1 VRAAVTLLN
10 EVHMPGF
17 SFRGRAAMAIK
28 LLFALPFLLAIATT
42 AFAQES
48 PIRIADPKAR
58 PTAPGGTGVV
68 YMTVFNRG
76 AADDD
81 LTGLST
87 PVADKA
93 EMHRTA
99 TENGISRMEAVAD
112 LPVKANGSATFGPGG
127 LHVMLTGLKQPLKL
141 GDSFPLVLRFAKAGT
156 VTVTVSVEQIKT
168 VPKPMAHMPGMK
180 M

>member
-1 VRAAVTLLN
+1 MRILQLL
-10 EVHMPGF
+10 P
-17 SFRGRAAMAIK
+17 I
-28 LLFALPFLLAIATT
+28 LLALAVP
-42 AFAQES
+42 AFADDG
-48 PIRIADPKAR
+48 PIHVADAKAR

-68 YMTVFNRG
+68 YMIVMNHG

-87 PVADKA
+87 PIADKA

-99 TENGISRMEAVAD
+99 TENGVMRMDAVAD
-112 LPVKANGSATFGPGG
+112 LPVKANGALTFGPGG

-141 GDSFPLVLRFAKAGT
+141 GDRFPLTLNFAKAGA
-156 VTVTVSVEQIKT
+156 VAVTVSVQQIKT
-168 VPKPMAHMPGMK
+168 GPTKPMADMPGMK